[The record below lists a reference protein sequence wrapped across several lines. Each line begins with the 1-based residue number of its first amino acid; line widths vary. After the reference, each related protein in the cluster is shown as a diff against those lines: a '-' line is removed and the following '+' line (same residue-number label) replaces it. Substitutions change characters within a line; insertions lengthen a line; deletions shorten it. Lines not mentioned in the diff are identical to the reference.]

1 VRLAYP
7 ADSDLRFVG
16 WRRRGGLAWAGV
28 VTAPTA
34 AEALRK
40 LDSFLAAERP
50 AAAAAVVLPRHVSP
64 ETLSADAR
72 LLDYRDGRRD
82 WHEFER
88 WAAGSGVNRDENG
101 GRR

>member
-1 VRLAYP
+1 MLTWP
-7 ADSDLRFVG
+7 ATLGDPQLEFVG

-50 AAAAAVVLPRHVSP
+50 AAAAAVVLPRDVSP

-72 LLDYRDGRRD
+72 LLDYHDGRRD
-82 WHEFER
+82 WREYRR
-88 WAAGSGVNRDENG
+88 WAAGRGQNVPCH
-101 GRR
+101 